1 MRILLL
7 GEALVDLICERPV
20 DGLTDADAF
29 VPHFGGAVAN
39 VAVGA
44 ARQGAQVEL
53 AGGAGD
59 DAWGG
64 WLRDRLASEGVGLTW
79 FGSVADVVTPVAF
92 VTVDVHGEPSYA
104 IYGDSIQAIVGG
116 LEDTLLGAVAE
127 CDALFFTSNTLV
139 GERERALTLA
149 ARDRALEL
157 GKHVV
162 VDPNLRLHRWD
173 TPARAG
179 VGGARPRQGRVPGQV
194 QRRGGAP
201 AHRRG
206 RPGARG
212 RGPAGDGRGARRGDP
227 RAEGRAAARRR
238 DEARPAGREGHAGQ
252 HGRGGRRVLRR
263 AARAPR
269 GDRLLP
275 AGDRG
280 GAARRGRGG
289 RARRRALGRAVSRV
303 RRLRS
308 RLRDV
313 YGTPVLAPHHA
324 PLDELV
330 LTVLSQ
336 STNDRNRDVA
346 FLRLRE
352 RFGDGRHVDWEAVR
366 AAPVDAVEEAIRP
379 GGISEGQVGAHP
391 ADPRGDRRGR
401 AGSASR
407 RPRRPARYPR
417 RATG

>member
-173 TPARAG
+173 TPARAASEARDLVKG
-179 VGGARPRQGRVPGQV
+179 AFLVKCNAEEARLLTGEDDPAHAAEGLLAMGAR
-194 QRRGGAP
+194 
-201 AHRRG
+201 
-206 RPGARG
+206 
-212 RGPAGDGRGARRGDP
+212 
-227 RAEGRAAARRR
+227 
-238 DEARPAGREGHAGQ
+238 
-252 HGRGGRRVLRR
+252 
-263 AARAPR
+263 
-269 GDRLLP
+269 
-275 AGDRG
+275 
-280 GAARRGRGG
+280 
-289 RARRRALGRAVSRV
+289 
-303 RRLRS
+303 
-308 RLRDV
+308 
-313 YGTPVLAPHHA
+313 TP
-324 PLDELV
+324 
-330 LTVLSQ
+330 
-336 STNDRNRDVA
+336 
-346 FLRLRE
+346 
-352 RFGDGRHVDWEAVR
+352 W
-366 AAPVDAVEEAIRP
+366 
-379 GGISEGQVGAHP
+379 
-391 ADPRGDRRGR
+391 
-401 AGSASR
+401 
-407 RPRRPARYPR
+407 
-417 RATG
+417 